1 MVFFLFRSL
10 RLIDEPLPPPPPP
23 TSYRQL
29 LRHGQRSGEPHHGE
43 QRTAGHQ
50 VRTPKIKIE
59 SKKQSKELIQ
69 FLRRR
74 NALNIV
80 KDDLIAK
87 VHLAT
92 SLCLLLLLVVVDLGM
107 FWGGV
112 QVDELS
118 SEQEIL
124 RDEIRSLHQMRN
136 RLRLRTD
143 ELEAEC
149 KMLREEIDSVRKA
162 AKSEDEVP

>member
-1 MVFFLFRSL
+1 MNLC
-10 RLIDEPLPPPPPP
+10 PLPRPP